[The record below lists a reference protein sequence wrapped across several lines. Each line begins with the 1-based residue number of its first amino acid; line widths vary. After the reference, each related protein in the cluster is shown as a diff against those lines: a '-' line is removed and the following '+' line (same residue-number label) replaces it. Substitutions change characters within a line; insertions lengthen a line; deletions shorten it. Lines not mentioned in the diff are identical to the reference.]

1 MKKLIVLMDL
11 GCLYGYRLI
20 RDEIGG
26 SDRLEAVHRHDNV
39 EAHTRFGERVT
50 DQAGRFP
57 SGHGARGGA
66 MSQGEDH
73 NGRMEAERRLIS
85 LQIEQLSALLEQS
98 RPDAWYLAAPGT
110 INHRIVEALPP
121 THRQRLHKNLAAD
134 LTKLPAQQVLERFR
148 AADPVPGFGL
158 TG

>member
-11 GCLYGYRLI
+11 GCLYGYRLV

-39 EAHTRFGERVT
+39 DAHVRFGQKVT

-57 SGHGARGGA
+57 SAKNVRGGS

-73 NGRMEAERRLIS
+73 NGRTETERRLINIQ
-85 LQIEQLSALLEQS
+85 LEQLKSLLDQS
-98 RPDAWYLAAPGT
+98 SCDAWYLAAPGN
-110 INHRIVEALPP
+110 INHRIIEGLLPI
-121 THRQRLHKNLAAD
+121 HRQRLHKNLAAD
-134 LTKLPAQQVLERFR
+134 LTKLPPHQVLERFR

-158 TG
+158 NG